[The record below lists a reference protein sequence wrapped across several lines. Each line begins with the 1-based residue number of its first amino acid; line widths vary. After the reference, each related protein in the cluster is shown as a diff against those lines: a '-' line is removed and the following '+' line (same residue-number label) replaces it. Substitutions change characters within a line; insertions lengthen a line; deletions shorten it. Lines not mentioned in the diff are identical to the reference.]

1 MLYCL
6 TFQEIGFD
14 YMNILFATGGTGGH
28 ITVALSLGK
37 EIRCKKDKVSIKFS
51 LNSNATF
58 EQKIKN
64 CEFDYL
70 TYALK
75 IPNCFFT
82 IGWFSFII
90 DCIKAFV
97 KSFRFIAEF
106 KPDILIGFGSYA
118 SVPMVLAGFLSFK
131 RIKIILHEQNV
142 VPGKANRLLSAIA
155 DKVAVS
161 FKTSESFFKTKAI
174 YTGNFVDKRFFTV
187 TKDEG
192 IEALKL
198 NKNKFIIIVM
208 GGSQGAT
215 AINKLF
221 MKAIM
226 IIDNSIKQNIQV
238 IHICGL
244 KNYEDIKNKYKSL
257 GIIDYQIIGFSDMMP
272 LVLAAGDLVI
282 SRAGATSIAE
292 INALGKPAILIPYP
306 YAGNHQRFNAQ
317 VLGDNKAA
325 IILNEKLISEQILA
339 DTIIALIN
347 DTNLLKNMAQASRK
361 LANPESINK
370 MKHLIMQSYKNAR

>member
-1 MLYCL
+1 
-6 TFQEIGFD
+6 
-14 YMNILFATGGTGGH
+14 MNILFATGGTGGH

-37 EIRCKKDKVSIKFS
+37 EIRCEKDKVNIKFS
-51 LNSNATF
+51 LNSNASF

-82 IGWFSFII
+82 IRWFSFII

-97 KSFRFIAEF
+97 KSFRFISEF

-208 GGSQGAT
+208 GGSQGAM

-226 IIDNSIKQNIQV
+226 NIDNSIKQNIQV

-317 VLGDNKAA
+317 VLEDNKAA
-325 IILNEKLISEQILA
+325 LILNEKSITKQILA
-339 DTIIALIN
+339 DTVMILMN

-370 MKHLIMQSYKNAR
+370 MKHLIIQCYENTR